1 MPHPHTVKS
10 EEELSDLFDEVK
22 HETLVLVF
30 TNGSIKELQFLLEVD
45 ETFGQAGENVIIRF
59 ISISTM
65 PSLQETYSIEAT
77 PTFTF
82 WRMFSGELGEMRGDR
97 MVGTDTALLHQ
108 TLKRLL

>member
-1 MPHPHTVKS
+1 MFKFVEKQSKLRIFRS
-10 EEELSDLFDEVK
+10 EK
-22 HETLVLVF
+22 NVF
-30 TNGSIKELQFLLEVD
+30 K
-45 ETFGQAGENVIIRF
+45 
-59 ISISTM
+59 
-65 PSLQETYSIEAT
+65 SLQETYSIEAT